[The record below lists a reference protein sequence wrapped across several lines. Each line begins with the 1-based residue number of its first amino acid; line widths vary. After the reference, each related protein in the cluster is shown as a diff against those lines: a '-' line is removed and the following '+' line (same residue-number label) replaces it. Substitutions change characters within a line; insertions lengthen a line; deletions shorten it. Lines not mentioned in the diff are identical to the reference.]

1 MLIFMK
7 SIKFWLLLFWL
18 LLIAQLCIGQV
29 QFGFRAGLNFS
40 TIENNTF
47 LLQTSST
54 PMVENDVLVSPDLG
68 LFTRVSLGEKI
79 FIQPE
84 IHYLQKGATLRE
96 NIYLSGNGG
105 TVIPTLLE
113 TKYKVQFIEV
123 PIVVGYQLALP
134 LRPAIMLGASY
145 GRAFRQEFEGDDL
158 RIEGR
163 ENALALSGQ
172 SNQLPWDANLLDGGD
187 FQQNDWS
194 LVLGL
199 GLEQQIGSYAVVF
212 DVRYL
217 HDMNDWRTE
226 KLSIGNDPQVR
237 NRSLVISV
245 GLAF

>member
-1 MLIFMK
+1 MK

-29 QFGFRAGLNFS
+29 QFGFRGGLNLS

-68 LFTRVSLGEKI
+68 LFARVSLGEQI

-96 NIYLSGNGG
+96 DIYLSGNGG

-123 PIVVGYQLALP
+123 PVVLGYQLSAIP
-134 LRPAIMLGASY
+134 LRPALLLGASY
-145 GRAFRQEFEGDDL
+145 GRALRQDFDGDIL
-158 RIEGR
+158 HINGR
-163 ENALALSGQ
+163 EDFIQLSGEEPP
-172 SNQLPWDANLLDGGD
+172 LPWDAKLLNTGD

-194 LVLGL
+194 VVLGL
-199 GLEQQIGSYAVVF
+199 GLEQQIRSYAVVF

-217 HDMNDWRTE
+217 HDRNDWRTE
-226 KLSIGNDPQVR
+226 KLVDNNEPQVR
-237 NRSLVISV
+237 NRSLVISA
-245 GLAF
+245 GLVF